1 MKWEDNADKPG
12 TQQVGAPLQA
22 EKIEKHAAENDKK
35 FLKLIHLNCEI
46 AKNDENEKNGP
57 CLESNPRSAV
67 LKSRKNF
74 SDRLCLKAIQKP
86 LF

>member
-22 EKIEKHAAENDKK
+22 EKIEKHAGENDKK
-35 FLKLIHLNCEI
+35 FLKLIHLNYEI
-46 AKNDENEKNGP
+46 AENDENEKNGP
-57 CLESNPRSAV
+57 CLESNLSPV
-67 LKSRKNF
+67 LKSRKIF